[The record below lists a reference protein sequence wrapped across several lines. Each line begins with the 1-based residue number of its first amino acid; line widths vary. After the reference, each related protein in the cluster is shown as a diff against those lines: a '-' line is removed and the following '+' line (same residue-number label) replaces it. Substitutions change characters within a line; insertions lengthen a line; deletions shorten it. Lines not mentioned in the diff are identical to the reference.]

1 MIQDYIPI
9 AIQMAI
15 AIGFAGFVLIVTHLL
30 GPKRFDKRKL
40 DTYECGIPYQGDS
53 RARFSIKFYLIAVLF
68 VLFDIEV
75 VFLYPWAINFMKLGM
90 FGFVEMMVFL
100 AILLVGLV
108 YVWKKGALEW
118 D

>member
-1 MIQDYIPI
+1 MIQDYVPVV
-9 AIQMAI
+9 IQMAI

-40 DTYECGIPYQGDS
+40 DTYECGIPYKGDS
-53 RARFSIKFYLIAVLF
+53 RARFSIKFYLTAVIF

-75 VFLYPWAINFMKLGM
+75 VFMYPWAVQLGQLGLTAFWSM
-90 FGFVEMMVFL
+90 IVFILILFAGYFYELKRGGF
-100 AILLVGLV
+100 
-108 YVWKKGALEW
+108 EW